1 MRMPYA
7 IVPDNKRGLT
17 VTGIRRITALSGFVA
32 VATTLAVVTLYFT
45 YDGPPPLENVLTR
58 IAISLMTLAAFIFF
72 IVGLK
77 ELLRS
82 DVAATSFALSVSQAA
97 GLLFVGIG
105 FVSLAN
111 EAGVAFGAPDGSMDP
126 TTDGPLAHA
135 NILIHGSIKRLLTAI
150 YLFSIAYAVHRSGF
164 LPRWTGWLGIVIG
177 AVNVAFIPAMFFGT
191 DVTRFYSAHGW
202 GNSALTGSL
211 VIWWML
217 AVSIAL
223 LRPRAAARGV
233 TA

>member
-1 MRMPYA
+1 MPYA
-7 IVPDNKRGLT
+7 IVRGNKRGLT

-32 VATTLAVVTLYFT
+32 VATTVAAVTLYFT
-45 YDGPPPLENVLTR
+45 HDGPPPLENVLTR
-58 IAISLMTLAAFIFF
+58 SMISLLTFASFIIF

-77 ELLRS
+77 QLLRS
-82 DVAATSFALSVSQAA
+82 GVAAADFALSLSQAA
-97 GLLFVGIG
+97 GLLLVGIG
-105 FVSLAN
+105 LVALAN

-126 TTDGPLAHA
+126 TTDGPLAQA
-135 NILIHGSIKRLLTAI
+135 NILIHGSIKRLLTAL
-150 YLFSIAYAVHRSGF
+150 YLFSIAYAVLRSEI

-202 GNSALTGSL
+202 GNSAVTGSL
-211 VIWWML
+211 IIWWML

-223 LRPRAAARGV
+223 LRPRAATRMV